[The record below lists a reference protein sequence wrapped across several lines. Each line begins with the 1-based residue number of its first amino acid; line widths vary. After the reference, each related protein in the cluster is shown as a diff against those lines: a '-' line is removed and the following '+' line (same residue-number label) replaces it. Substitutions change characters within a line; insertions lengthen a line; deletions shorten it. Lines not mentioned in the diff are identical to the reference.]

1 MGVSNQ
7 VLGLRDRKKIQT
19 RRVIRNEAMRLI
31 EENGYANTTVEQIA
45 EAAEVSPS
53 TFFRYF
59 PSKEMVLM
67 ANDLD
72 QVTVKALEQQPSDM
86 PSLQAFRRAL
96 EITMATLSEDQWR
109 FERARLR
116 MVLSIPELMAAQF
129 DEYRRTVAMLTEADC
144 RRIGREP
151 DDFEVRVFFGA
162 LAGGLMAVLDQ
173 AHGVS
178 ERMLRAL
185 NFMEA
190 GMPLGATN
198 GNSAPTSSPDD
209 RRSTP

>member
-1 MGVSNQ
+1 MGVTNQ
-7 VLGLRDRKKIQT
+7 ILGLRDRKKIKT
-19 RRVIRNEAMRLI
+19 REAIRREAMRLI

-72 QVTVKALEQQPSDM
+72 LVTIQALEQQPPDI

-96 EITMATLSEDQWR
+96 EITMAALSEDEWR

-116 MVLSIPELMAAQF
+116 MVLSIPELRAAQF
-129 DEYRRTVAMLTEADC
+129 DEYRRTVVALTEADC
-144 RRIGREP
+144 RRTGREP
-151 DDFEVRVFFGA
+151 DDFEVRVFVGA
-162 LAGGLMAVLDQ
+162 LAGGLMAVLDR
-173 AHGVS
+173 ASGVP
-178 ERMLRAL
+178 ERMYRAL
-185 NFMEA
+185 DFMEA
-190 GMPLGATN
+190 GMPLRSTN
-198 GNSAPTSSPDD
+198 GDSP
-209 RRSTP
+209 RP

>member
-7 VLGLRDRKKIQT
+7 ILGLRDRKKIHT

-72 QVTVKALEQQPSDM
+72 LVTIEALERQPADM

-96 EITMATLSEDQWR
+96 EITMARLSEDEWR

-116 MVLSIPELMAAQF
+116 MVLSIPELKTAQF
-129 DEYRRTVAMLTEADC
+129 DEYRKTVVALTEADC
-144 RRIGREP
+144 RRTGREP
-151 DDFEVRVFFGA
+151 DDFEVRVFVGA
-162 LAGGLMAVLDQ
+162 LAGGLMAILDH
-173 AHGVS
+173 APGVP
-178 ERMLRAL
+178 ERMYRAL
-185 NFMEA
+185 DFMEA
-190 GMPLGATN
+190 GMPLRSTN
-198 GNSAPTSSPDD
+198 GNS
-209 RRSTP
+209 

>member
-19 RRVIRNEAMRLI
+19 RMTIRNEAMRLI

-59 PSKEMVLM
+59 PSKEMALM

-72 QVTVKALEQQPSDM
+72 LVTIRALEQQPADL

-96 EITMATLSEDQWR
+96 EITMATLSEDEWR

-116 MVLSIPELMAAQF
+116 MVLSIPELKAAQF
-129 DEYRRTVAMLTEADC
+129 EEYRSTVAALTAADC
-144 RRIGREP
+144 RRTGRAP
-151 DDFEVRVFFGA
+151 DDFEVRVFVGA

-173 AHGVS
+173 ASGVP
-178 ERMLRAL
+178 ERMYRAL
-185 NFMEA
+185 DFMEA
-190 GMPLGATN
+190 GMPLRGN
-198 GNSAPTSSPDD
+198 GDS
-209 RRSTP
+209 

>member
-1 MGVSNQ
+1 MGVNNQ

-19 RRVIRNEAMRLI
+19 HRVIRNEAMRLI

-72 QVTVKALEQQPSDM
+72 LVTIKALEQQPADM

-96 EITMATLSEDQWR
+96 KITIATLSEAEWR

-116 MVLSIPELMAAQF
+116 MVLSIPELRSAQF
-129 DEYRRTVAMLTEADC
+129 DEYRRTATALTEADC
-144 RRIGREP
+144 RRTGREP
-151 DDFEVRVFFGA
+151 NDFEVRVFVGA

-173 AHGVS
+173 ASGVP
-178 ERMLRAL
+178 ERMYRAL
-185 NFMEA
+185 DFMEA
-190 GMPLGATN
+190 GMPLRSTN
-198 GNSAPTSSPDD
+198 GDC
-209 RRSTP
+209 

>member
-19 RRVIRNEAMRLI
+19 RMTIRNEAMRLI

-59 PSKEMVLM
+59 PSKEMALM

-72 QVTVKALEQQPSDM
+72 LVTIRALEQQPADL

-96 EITMATLSEDQWR
+96 EITMATLSEDDWR

-116 MVLSIPELMAAQF
+116 MVLSIPELKAAQF
-129 DEYRRTVAMLTEADC
+129 EEYRSTVAALTAADC
-144 RRIGREP
+144 RRTGRAP
-151 DDFEVRVFFGA
+151 DDFEVRVFVGA

-173 AHGVS
+173 ASGVP
-178 ERMLRAL
+178 ERMYRAL
-185 NFMEA
+185 DFMEA
-190 GMPLGATN
+190 GMPLRGN
-198 GNSAPTSSPDD
+198 GDS
-209 RRSTP
+209 

>member
-19 RRVIRNEAMRLI
+19 RRAIRNEAMRLI

-72 QVTVKALEQQPSDM
+72 LVTIRALEQQPADL

-96 EITMATLSEDQWR
+96 EITMATLSEDEWR

-116 MVLSIPELMAAQF
+116 MVLSIPELKAAQF
-129 DEYRRTVAMLTEADC
+129 EEYRSTVAALTEADC
-144 RRIGREP
+144 RRTGRAP
-151 DDFEVRVFFGA
+151 DDFEVRVFVGA
-162 LAGGLMAVLDQ
+162 LAGGLMAVLDN
-173 AHGVS
+173 ASGVP
-178 ERMLRAL
+178 ERMYRAL
-185 NFMEA
+185 DFMEA
-190 GMPLGATN
+190 GMPLRGNN
-198 GNSAPTSSPDD
+198 GDS
-209 RRSTP
+209 

>member
-1 MGVSNQ
+1 MGVTNQ
-7 VLGLRDRKKIQT
+7 ILGLRDRKKIKT
-19 RRVIRNEAMRLI
+19 RDTIRREAMRLI

-72 QVTVKALEQQPSDM
+72 LVTVEALEKQPPDM

-96 EITMATLSEDQWR
+96 EITMATLSEAEWR
-109 FERARLR
+109 FERARIR
-116 MVLSIPELMAAQF
+116 MVLSIPELKAAQF
-129 DEYRRTVAMLTEADC
+129 DEYRRTATALTEADC
-144 RRIGREP
+144 RRTGRAP
-151 DDFEVRVFFGA
+151 NDFEVRVFVGA
-162 LAGGLMAVLDQ
+162 LAGGLMAVLDH
-173 AHGVS
+173 ASGVP
-178 ERMLRAL
+178 ERMYRAL
-185 NFMEA
+185 DFMEA

-198 GNSAPTSSPDD
+198 GDS
-209 RRSTP
+209 

>member
-7 VLGLRDRKKIQT
+7 VLGLRDRKKIKT
-19 RRVIRNEAMRLI
+19 RDAIRREAMRLI

-72 QVTVKALEQQPSDM
+72 LVTIKALEQQPADM

-96 EITMATLSEDQWR
+96 EITMATLSEDDWR
-109 FERARLR
+109 FERQRLR
-116 MVLSIPELMAAQF
+116 MVLSIPELKAVQF
-129 DEYRRTVAMLTEADC
+129 DEYRRTATALTAADC
-144 RRIGREP
+144 RRTGRQP
-151 DDFEVRVFFGA
+151 DDFEVRVFVGA
-162 LAGGLMAVLDQ
+162 LAGGLMAVLDH
-173 AHGVS
+173 ASGVP
-178 ERMLRAL
+178 ERMYRAL
-185 NFMEA
+185 DFMEA
-190 GMPLGATN
+190 GMPL
-198 GNSAPTSSPDD
+198 
-209 RRSTP
+209 RSTDGGSAASP